1 MKEFRHLL
9 FMETGGH
16 NWKKIKSKFKFTDP
30 KGNEYVVVKCKKC
43 GVTGQRYIFPDRD
56 KKGKDKA
63 LKSIYIGPQ
72 YLRKHVMKCPEEMG
86 LFDYVDPEKE
96 ETVAVLGGGEAAP
109 KITRKKKKKKGKKD
123 KKKKSQKVKGYIR
136 IKNVKSFD
144 PPKKRKK
151 IKRIKRNKS

>member
-72 YLRKHVMKCPEEMG
+72 YLRKYVMKCPEEMG
-86 LFDYVDPEKE
+86 LFDYIDPEKE

-123 KKKKSQKVKGYIR
+123 KKKKGKKVKLHWKSKKKKKKITR
-136 IKNVKSFD
+136 IKKT
-144 PPKKRKK
+144 KITRRKK
-151 IKRIKRNKS
+151 S